1 MSITWTK
8 RHEWA
13 ICYRHQI
20 LTRGN
25 NTNNI
30 AEAGI
35 RIVKELIFGRIKA
48 YNLIQMF
55 QFVTDALETYMTR
68 KLLSIAHNRF
78 DHFISTRFKGLLAEK
93 INKSSITVLNPLK
106 KLYKVHSSKDPTIY
120 AVDMDIGT
128 CSCEKGRNGSPCSHQ
143 AAIVFHYQIKSIN
156 FVPTLYP
163 SLRQGIAFLALG
175 GKARQDINFY
185 SSLHDIDVD
194 MDEEQ
199 SNTSTSDF
207 TGRSWDVVRAGALD
221 DNDRDDD
228 DDDGDTE
235 IMGQARKKDL
245 LEKIDRMAETMKSQ
259 LDSNDPQLV
268 PGIEKF
274 LARFHELSALQTTG
288 RLASALHSFGTETRR
303 GVSRASGNRRWGKR
317 IGVQA
322 TASGRRKYSSKGK
335 AQVIAGRPRT
345 SFVNKVKRKDNK
357 LRYTIP
363 LRKKNQ
369 MEKKRPHNLSLNISL
384 GRQNAGKW

>member
-1 MSITWTK
+1 M
-8 RHEWA
+8 
-13 ICYRHQI
+13 
-20 LTRGN
+20 LTPG
-25 NTNNI
+25 
-30 AEAGI
+30 GYC
-35 RIVKELIFGRIKA
+35 V
-48 YNLIQMF
+48 
-55 QFVTDALETYMTR
+55 
-68 KLLSIAHNRF
+68 
-78 DHFISTRFKGLLAEK
+78 
-93 INKSSITVLNPLK
+93 PL
-106 KLYKVHSSKDPTIY
+106 P
-120 AVDMDIGT
+120 
-128 CSCEKGRNGSPCSHQ
+128 
-143 AAIVFHYQIKSIN
+143 IN

-228 DDDGDTE
+228 DNGDTE

-245 LEKIDRMAETMKSQ
+245 LEKIDRIAETMKSQ

-335 AQVIAGRPRT
+335 
-345 SFVNKVKRKDNK
+345 RKLLPDGQELALLTK
-357 LRYTIP
+357 
-363 LRKKNQ
+363 
-369 MEKKRPHNLSLNISL
+369 
-384 GRQNAGKW
+384 

>member
-1 MSITWTK
+1 
-8 RHEWA
+8 
-13 ICYRHQI
+13 
-20 LTRGN
+20 
-25 NTNNI
+25 
-30 AEAGI
+30 
-35 RIVKELIFGRIKA
+35 
-48 YNLIQMF
+48 
-55 QFVTDALETYMTR
+55 
-68 KLLSIAHNRF
+68 
-78 DHFISTRFKGLLAEK
+78 
-93 INKSSITVLNPLK
+93 
-106 KLYKVHSSKDPTIY
+106 
-120 AVDMDIGT
+120 
-128 CSCEKGRNGSPCSHQ
+128 
-143 AAIVFHYQIKSIN
+143 
-156 FVPTLYP
+156 
-163 SLRQGIAFLALG
+163 
-175 GKARQDINFY
+175 
-185 SSLHDIDVD
+185 

-228 DDDGDTE
+228 DDNGDTE

-288 RLASALHSFGTETRR
+288 RLASALHSFGTETWR

-369 MEKKRPHNLSLNISL
+369 MEKK
-384 GRQNAGKW
+384 